1 MSDLRRKRLTSLLDD
16 LGVAPV
22 KSRRQNPEH
31 QEQVNLFTW
40 IKVNEYRHSK
50 LRCIFA
56 IPNGGYRSK
65 TTAVNMKREG
75 QRAGVWD
82 IFVAVPKM
90 QDEQVKYLGMWIEM
104 KAGKNKLTPEQ
115 KNFKE
120 SLSTDGVGYQWAV
133 CYTWHDA
140 AKQICDYL
148 DLEIAPFEL

>member
-1 MSDLRRKRLTSLLDD
+1 
-16 LGVAPV
+16 
-22 KSRRQNPEH
+22 
-31 QEQVNLFTW
+31 
-40 IKVNEYRHSK
+40 
-50 LRCIFA
+50 
-56 IPNGGYRSK
+56 
-65 TTAVNMKREG
+65 MKREG

-90 QDEQVKYLGMWIEM
+90 QDGQVKYLGMWIEM

-120 SLSTDGVGYQWAV
+120 SLLTDGVGYHWAV